1 MELITMVEDKRES
14 GLDGIPFWLQVAS
27 SETTSDKE
35 SVIVSPVIPAYT
47 LKKKREIKTVSVKA
61 VSFLKR
67 LSCSLVPWR
76 SLNWVKDWVKENYFG
91 VDC

>member
-1 MELITMVEDKRES
+1 MELITMVEGKRES

-35 SVIVSPVIPAYT
+35 SVIVSPVNPAYT
-47 LKKKREIKTVSVKA
+47 LKKKRQIKTVSVKA

-67 LSCSLVPWR
+67 LSLVPWR